1 MRATEVGVLFTSSK
15 SRCQLLYCILR
26 LPSPLWLLVVL
37 MLLFSAVTSGVG
49 EEIGI
54 TSVSCC
60 GMRLNN
66 SKCWTNLA
74 CACEDCGNGTQDDAG
89 VTQSSYRL
97 EFCSSFPISLN
108 EVLNG
113 ALQRNR
119 TFCQQ
124 QLNSLQRVDNS
135 AYHSY
140 KSFEGIIQRTDC
152 GETIEANTYSATS
165 TCFDCLVSNLNVNL
179 HHSLFNEGCKC

>member
-1 MRATEVGVLFTSSK
+1 MRATEVGVLFAWSK
-15 SRCQLLYCILR
+15 SRFQLLYCSGLLR
-26 LPSPLWLLVVL
+26 FPSPLWLLVVL
-37 MLLFSAVTSGVG
+37 MLLFSTATSGVG
-49 EEIGI
+49 EKIGI
-54 TSVSCC
+54 KSIDCC

-74 CACEDCGNGTQDDAG
+74 CVCEDCGNGTQDGAG
-89 VTQSSYRL
+89 VTQGSYRL
-97 EFCSSFPISLN
+97 EFCSSFPIN
-108 EVLNG
+108 EVLVD

-124 QLNSLQRVDNS
+124 QLNILQRVDNS
-135 AYHSY
+135 SYHNY

-152 GETIEANTYSATS
+152 GETREANTYSATS

-179 HHSLFNEGCKC
+179 HHILFNEGC